1 MATYA
6 EKLQEIWRKYE
17 NAHDSMPAT
26 AREVARW
33 AIGRGL
39 WKPQPSSIE
48 KRCAEELAKAA
59 REEYRTDKYG
69 RRYRARHSARIEKNG
84 QQLSFWADIDKAP
97 RSHMELAFAQRRRQ
111 IVGDCHQL
119 KIDVDHY
126 NGKNPTTLPI
136 QMIFDFREDLEEL
149 EMLELPKGAINY

>member
-1 MATYA
+1 MATYT
-6 EKLQEIWRKYE
+6 EKMQKIWREYE
-17 NAHDSMPAT
+17 EAGNSTPAT

-33 AIGRGL
+33 AINRGL
-39 WKPQPSSIE
+39 WKPQPASIE
-48 KRCAEELAKAA
+48 KRCAEDLARAA

-84 QQLSFWADIDKAP
+84 RQLSFWADIDKAH
-97 RSHMELAFAQRRRQ
+97 RGHMELAFSQRRRQ

-126 NGKNPTTLPI
+126 NDSNPSGLPI
-136 QMIFDFREDLEEL
+136 QMVFDFTEDLEEI
-149 EMLELPKGAINY
+149 EAFELSKNIASI